1 MSHVVVLSSHE
12 GKGLCPLDIII
23 TIYVFYIHY
32 KVMEPCPTKSSS

>member
-23 TIYVFYIHY
+23 TIYVFYIHD
-32 KVMEPCPTKSSS
+32 KVLDPSPNKLSS